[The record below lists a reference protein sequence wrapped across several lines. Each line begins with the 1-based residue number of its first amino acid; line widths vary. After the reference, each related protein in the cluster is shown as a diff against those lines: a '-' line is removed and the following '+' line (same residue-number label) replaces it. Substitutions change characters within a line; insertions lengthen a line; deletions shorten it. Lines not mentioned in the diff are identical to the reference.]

1 LERDVLA
8 APYGAVSVTPVPLP
22 PEQGVHITPAS
33 GVRTIGVLTGGGD
46 CPGLNPAIRAV
57 VGRAS
62 QYGIHSTGIEEGWRG
77 LVERLSRPLDF
88 TDVEEILPLGG
99 TILGTSRTNPLKDEQ
114 SMQAVL
120 RNISDLG
127 LDAIVAIG
135 GDDTLSVAAALAER
149 GIKVVGVPKTMDND
163 IPLTDYT
170 FGFDTAV
177 TISVEA
183 IERLRDTGRSHR
195 RVMVLEVMGR
205 NAGWVALWSG
215 LAGGAD
221 WIAIPEVPLDLDEL
235 CDHLKALH
243 ERGKRYAVVV
253 ASESVDIPGLAGD
266 GAGKDEFGHEELKK
280 RGVGPF
286 LADTIEERT
295 GFETRATVIGHV
307 QRGGSPTV
315 FDRILATRMGVA
327 AMDLVSKG
335 IFGKMVALQQNE
347 IVAVDLQA
355 IAGKQ
360 KLVPRELYDIS
371 RTFFR

>member
-1 LERDVLA
+1 MEHDMQAVPRGA
-8 APYGAVSVTPVPLP
+8 ASIVRPAPVP
-22 PEQGVHITPAS
+22 E
-33 GVRTIGVLTGGGD
+33 VRTLGVLTGGGD

-57 VGRAS
+57 VGRAA
-62 QYGIHSTGIEEGWRG
+62 QYGIGTIGIEEGWRG
-77 LVERLSRPLDF
+77 LVERLSRPLDY

-120 RNISDLG
+120 HNISDLG

-135 GDDTLSVAAALAER
+135 GDDTLSVAAALTVR
-149 GIKVVGVPKTMDND
+149 GIKAVGVPKTMDND
-163 IPLTDYT
+163 IPLTDYS

-205 NAGWVALWSG
+205 NTGWVALWSG

-221 WIAIPEVPLDLDEL
+221 WIAIPELPLDLDEM
-235 CDHLKALH
+235 CDHLKSLH

-253 ASESVDIPGLAGD
+253 ASESVDIPGLTGD

-280 RGVGPF
+280 RGVGTF
-286 LADTIEERT
+286 LADEIQRRT

-315 FDRILATRMGVA
+315 FDRILATRLGVA
-327 AMDLVSKG
+327 AADLIGQGVY
-335 IFGKMVALQQNE
+335 GKMVALQKNE
-347 IVAVDLQA
+347 IVPVDLSA
-355 IAGKQ
+355 IAGQQ
-360 KLVPRELYDIS
+360 KRVPRDLYDMA